1 MRHFV
6 LLLLVFAGFL
16 LPNARSIGSYK
27 AGDQLY
33 VWAMR
38 GLNLRATPDAKGK
51 KLALLP
57 FSTEV
62 TVQGESLKKLRYE
75 TLEIPGYTLK
85 GYWVKVKVDGQVG
98 FIFDAYLSKM
108 RPWTGTELE
117 ESQSMTELI
126 TASFGP
132 TLSKTVDPTQDGVVE
147 AYTVTYAQE
156 ASAAY
161 SQYEGGL
168 TVKMVLP
175 KGATLEEAYLM
186 GRYLL
191 RDEKQECKSEQKGA
205 VLLCTAEGGFTQI
218 TAQIENGRAVLEFA
232 VAD

>member
-1 MRHFV
+1 MRT
-6 LLLLVFAGFL
+6 LLLLL
-16 LPNARSIGSYK
+16 LCLGLVVPNAHSIGAYK

-51 KLALLP
+51 KITLLP
-57 FSTEV
+57 FSTAV
-62 TVQGESLKKLRYE
+62 TVLGESLKKLKFE
-75 TLEIPGYTLK
+75 TQEISGYTLK
-85 GYWVKVKVDGQVG
+85 GHWVKVKVDGQTG

-108 RPWTGTELE
+108 RPWTGQELE
-117 ESQSMTELI
+117 ESQGLTDLVS
-126 TASFGP
+126 APFGP
-132 TLSKTVDPTQDGVVE
+132 SLSKTVDPMEDGVVE
-147 AYTVTYAQE
+147 AYTVTYAQD

-175 KGATLEEAYLM
+175 KGATLEEAYLL

-191 RDEKQECKSEQKGA
+191 RDEQQECKAEQKGA

-218 TAQIENGRAVLEFA
+218 TAQIEKDVRYWSLQ
-232 VAD
+232 